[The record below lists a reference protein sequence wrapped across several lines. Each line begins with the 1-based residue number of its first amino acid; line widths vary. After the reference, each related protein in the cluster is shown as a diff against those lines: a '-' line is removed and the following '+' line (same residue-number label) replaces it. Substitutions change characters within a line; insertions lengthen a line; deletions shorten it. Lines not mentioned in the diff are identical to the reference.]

1 MRILML
7 NYEFPPIGGGAG
19 EISRQ
24 IAQGLSGYGHEVHVL
39 TSGMGD
45 EPLSSV
51 ENDVQITRLRSK
63 RKHIYQSNPRE
74 MLSWMRMAK
83 VFLRKYLQNNPYDL
97 CFAHF
102 ALPGGDV
109 AYSMKQEFDLPY
121 VVMSHGHDIPWFFP
135 KQMFLYHALTY
146 QWIWK
151 IVINSRGLFVQSDA
165 MEINARNFLGR
176 KHEALIHQIPNG
188 WDAEFFYP
196 GKKKRDGI
204 FRLVFPGRLVKQ
216 KDPFT
221 LLKGVLHSNKDIP
234 ELQVQVLG
242 DGPLRKKME
251 SYVQNHGLADTVLF
265 EGWVSKE
272 RMREAYQQADLVVL
286 PSLNEGMSMAT
297 LEAMACGAYLLVTN
311 VSRNADLI
319 EEGVN
324 GELIAPSD
332 PVELARAVLT
342 YYKTKYPNEYRI
354 PASIVGNL
362 DAIYAWNQVISEYEN
377 VLNEISKAR

>member
-19 EISRQ
+19 EISRH
-24 IAQGLSGYGHEVHVL
+24 IAEGLSDCGHEVHVL
-39 TSGMGD
+39 TAGTG
-45 EPLSSV
+45 EQALSAV
-51 ENDVQITRLRSK
+51 ENGVQVTRLRSK
-63 RKHIYQSNPRE
+63 RRYIYQSNPRE
-74 MLSWMRMAK
+74 MLSWMRMSK
-83 VFLRKYLQNNPYDL
+83 KFLRSYLKSNMYDI

-165 MEINARNFLGR
+165 MELNARNFLGR

-221 LLKGVLHSNKDIP
+221 LLKAVRSIHEDIP
-234 ELQVQVLG
+234 EMQVYVLG
-242 DGPLRKKME
+242 DGPMRKSME
-251 SYVQNHGLADTVLF
+251 AFVRKYDLSEIVIF
-265 EGWVSKE
+265 EGWVNKK

-286 PSLNEGMSMAT
+286 PSLNEGMSIAT
-297 LEAMACGAYLLVTN
+297 LEAMACGAYLLVTD
-311 VSRNADLI
+311 VSRNAALI
-319 EEGVN
+319 DEGVN
-324 GELIAPSD
+324 GEIVPMADSA
-332 PVELARAVLT
+332 ELA
-342 YYKTKYPNEYRI
+342 YRI
-354 PASIVGNL
+354 KQHFKKYSLPVQHVPEDL
-362 DAIYAWNQVISEYEN
+362 KKKVDEIYAWPQVIQRYE
-377 VLNEISKAR
+377 VLLEEVSKVR